1 MQRVIVSRLETRW
14 ECLVCTG
21 VYFGGST
28 SMLKHTQL
36 RLCFGAR
43 KANIPM
49 PSFKSYGRALVPIA
63 LVLRPL
69 AACKKASKEW
79 YAGLISAA

>member
-1 MQRVIVSRLETRW
+1 MGML
-14 ECLVCTG
+14 G
-21 VYFGGST
+21 VHWCV
-28 SMLKHTQL
+28 LWRINKHVEAHTAAL
-36 RLCFGAR
+36 FFGAR